1 MRRNLRWV
9 ASGGEKGISFDLSLR
24 KSRMPIRKVL
34 SYSLSARAHYFIIAS
49 CPFYNHGDVANLIV
63 KTYIRTYHMQ

>member
-1 MRRNLRWV
+1 
-9 ASGGEKGISFDLSLR
+9 
-24 KSRMPIRKVL
+24 MPIRKVL